1 MISRRDFTLGG
12 TAAALGVSASG
23 IARPALAQPMTKVKL
38 GVPNAATDVGYFV
51 AHARG
56 YFKDEGLDVEIIPF
70 DSAARMI
77 APMASGDL
85 QVAAGGPSAGLYN
98 GISRGL
104 EIRMVSD
111 KSRNVVNRSSIRVV
125 VRKALVDSGRVKTI
139 ADLKGLKYANGA
151 PGSSA
156 TSGFYM
162 LFKKAGIKMDEVQ
175 EVSMSFPQQVAAL
188 ESGAI
193 DFAMPPDPAGTLA
206 VKRGSAVVLMQGWEL
221 IPSHQV
227 AVTLYSGKFIREQNE
242 QGKRFMRAFL
252 RGVRDHND
260 ALDDSGNF
268 TGPKGDAIIDILV
281 KYGPFHDPQIYRSFV
296 LAYCDPDGKLDM
308 KSLQNDIDIFQE
320 LKMLE
325 RPVDLA
331 KVVDMSFVDWAVQQL
346 GPYKKAA

>member
-1 MISRRDFTLGG
+1 MITRRAFALSG
-12 TAAALGVSASG
+12 AAAATTLA
-23 IARPALAQPMTKVKL
+23 APALAQGPTKVKL

-98 GISRGL
+98 GIARGL
-104 EIRMVSD
+104 DIRMVAD
-111 KSRNVVNRSSIRVV
+111 KSRNIVNRSSIRLM
-125 VRKALVDSGRVKTI
+125 VRTALVQSGRVKTI

-156 TSGFYM
+156 TTLFYL
-162 LFKKAGIKMDEVQ
+162 LFKKAGIRMDEVQ
-175 EVSMSFPQQVAAL
+175 EAAMSFPQQVAAL

-206 VKRGSAVVLMQGWEL
+206 VKRGAAVALMPSWEL

-227 AVTLYSGKFIREQNE
+227 AVTLYGGKFIKEQNE
-242 QGKRFMRAFL
+242 QGKRFLRAFL

-260 ALDDSGNF
+260 ALDDVGNF
-268 TGPKGDAIIDILV
+268 TGAKGDAIIDILV
-281 KYGPFHDPQIYRSFV
+281 KYGPFRDPQIYKSFV

-308 KSLQNDIDIFQE
+308 QSLQTDIDIFGE

-325 RPVDLA
+325 RPVELA
-331 KVVDMSFVDWAVQQL
+331 KVVDTSALDWALQQL
-346 GPYKKAA
+346 GPYKKAV